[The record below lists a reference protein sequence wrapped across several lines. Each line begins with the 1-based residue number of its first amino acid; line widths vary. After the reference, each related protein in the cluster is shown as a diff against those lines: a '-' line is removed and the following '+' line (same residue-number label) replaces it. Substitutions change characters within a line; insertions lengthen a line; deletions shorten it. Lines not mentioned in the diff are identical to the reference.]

1 MSALITLDNVSV
13 TYAAGSRPALSGASL
28 RLEPGQLTLV
38 TGPSGC
44 GKSTLMRV
52 VNGLV
57 PHAYSA
63 EVTGSVTVAGLAAE
77 DLSIRQI
84 SETVGTLLQ
93 DPAKQVVGHS
103 VLADLA
109 FGLENR
115 GLAPDQIRAR
125 VRQVAETLDIPD
137 ELLHAATHELS
148 GGQLQL
154 VALAGILV
162 LRPRVII
169 VDEPLANLDPDAAV
183 GVLRAL
189 RDYVDG
195 GGAGIVIEHR
205 VDEVVPIDPD
215 QVIHLEH
222 GQITYSGDSAGFLRV
237 ADPDAVR
244 LPFDTLVARAE
255 VLTSQRHPPGR
266 RPGGARLRYSGAQLG
281 YRTVP
286 VLQNVSTELLTGQRI
301 AVLGLNGAGKST
313 LLRAAVGLVDVL
325 AGDVELEDRPVDE
338 YPAAEMAA
346 LIGYLFQNPAQA
358 FFAATVADELAFG
371 PRNLGAEAGD
381 IDEISARALAAVG
394 LSDEPGIL
402 DRPPRTLSF
411 GQQRRLALALALT
424 LRPRTLI
431 LDEPTAGQD
440 QRSSG
445 HFLDEISALSD
456 IDSVYLITHDIDLAL
471 WRSDRVLV
479 VADGALRADGTPYD
493 IVHDESLWHT
503 GSTDS
508 NGYAVLRETDYVRA
522 ARAAATLPGP
532 IPSPHELA
540 RRLGRP
546 LASDDT
552 PSVRNSPE
560 SPVEQNI

>member
-1 MSALITLDNVSV
+1 MSALITLDDVTV
-13 TYAAGSRPALSGASL
+13 TYAAGARPALRGADL
-28 RLEPGQLTLV
+28 RVEPGELVLV

-57 PHAYSA
+57 PHAYRA
-63 EVTGSVTVAGLAAE
+63 EVTGDVTVAGVPAE
-77 DLSIRQI
+77 ELSIRKI

-115 GLAPDQIRAR
+115 GVAPEHIESR
-125 VRQVAETLDIPD
+125 VRGVVEELGIPD

-154 VALAGILV
+154 VAFAGVLV
-162 LRPRVII
+162 LRPRVIV

-183 GVLRAL
+183 GVLGAL
-189 RDYVDG
+189 REHVDG

-205 VDEVVPIDPD
+205 VDEVVPIAPD
-215 QVIHLEH
+215 QVVYLEQ
-222 GQITYSGDSAGFLRV
+222 GQITYSGDMTGFLRV
-237 ADPDAVR
+237 ADPTTVR
-244 LPFDTLVARAE
+244 LPFDTLISRADTLP
-255 VLTSQRHPPGR
+255 VRQLPPPR
-266 RPGGARLRYSGAQLG
+266 DPGEIRLRYSDARLG
-281 YRTVP
+281 YGTTPIIREVD
-286 VLQNVSTELLTGQRI
+286 TEFRAGQRI
-301 AVLGLNGAGKST
+301 AVLGRNGAGKST

-325 AGDVELEDRPVDE
+325 AGRVELEGR
-338 YPAAEMAA
+338 PAAEHRAEEIAA

-358 FFAATVADELAFG
+358 FFAATVAEELAFG
-371 PRNLGAEAGD
+371 PRNFGVDA
-381 IDEISARALAAVG
+381 DEIEGISARALAAVG
-394 LSDEPGIL
+394 LSDEPDIL
-402 DRPPRTLSF
+402 NRPPRTLSF

-440 QRSSG
+440 QRSST
-445 HFLDEISALSD
+445 HFLDAISALPD
-456 IDSVYLITHDIDLAL
+456 IDSVYLITHEVDLAL

-479 VADGALRADGTPYD
+479 VADGTLRADGTPYD

-503 GSTDS
+503 GADRP
-508 NGYAVLRETDYVRA
+508 NGRAVLRETDYVRA
-522 ARAAATLPGP
+522 ARAATTTPGP
-532 IPSPHELA
+532 IPPPHELA
-540 RRLGRP
+540 RRLGRSST
-546 LASDDT
+546 LDDT
-552 PSVRNSPE
+552 PSIRNFFEPE
-560 SPVEQNI
+560 VEQNT

>member
-1 MSALITLDNVSV
+1 MNALIALDDVTV
-13 TYAAGSRPALSGASL
+13 TYAASSRPAISGVSL
-28 RLEPGQLTLV
+28 RVDPGELVLV

-63 EVTGSVTVAGLAAE
+63 EVTGTVTVGGVSAAG
-77 DLSIRQI
+77 LSIRRI

-115 GLAPDQIRAR
+115 GVDPAEIRGR
-125 VRQVAETLDIPD
+125 VRQVAEMLAIPD
-137 ELLHAATHELS
+137 ELLAAATHELS

-154 VALAGILV
+154 VAFAGILV
-162 LRPRVII
+162 LRPSVIV
-169 VDEPLANLDPDAAV
+169 VDEPLANLDPDAAF

-189 RDYVDG
+189 RDHVDN

-205 VDEVVPIDPD
+205 VDEVVPIAPD
-215 QVIHLEH
+215 RVVYLEH
-222 GQITYSGDSAGFLRV
+222 GRITYSGDLPGFLQT

-255 VLTSQRHPPGR
+255 SLTEQLPPAV
-266 RPGGARLRYSGAQLG
+266 RPVGGSRLRYRGARLG

-286 VLQNVSTELLTGQRI
+286 ILRDVTTDLLTGQRI
-301 AVLGLNGAGKST
+301 AILGRNGAGKST

-325 AGDVELEDRPVDE
+325 AGAVELDERPVAD
-338 YPAAEMAA
+338 YPAAEIAA
-346 LIGYLFQNPAQA
+346 LSGYLFQNPAQA

-371 PRNLGAEAGD
+371 PRNLGAGA
-381 IDEISARALAAVG
+381 DEIEEISTAALTAVG
-394 LSDEPGIL
+394 LAGEPGIME
-402 DRPPRTLSF
+402 RAPRTLSF

-440 QRSSG
+440 QRSAA
-445 HFLDEISALSD
+445 HFLDAISALPD

-479 VADGALRADGTPYD
+479 VADGAILADGTPHD
-493 IVHDESLWHT
+493 IVEDESLWHSGT
-503 GSTDS
+503 TRPDDR
-508 NGYAVLRETDYVRA
+508 AVLRETDYVVA
-522 ARAAATLPGP
+522 ARAATTTQGP
-532 IPSPHELA
+532 IPPPHELA
-540 RRLGRP
+540 RG
-546 LASDDT
+546 LARTQRTDT
-552 PSVRNSPE
+552 LTYRHLPE
-560 SPVEQNI
+560 SEVEQIR